1 MFIVFFQSSCQ
12 EHLGRLPYTRAIP
25 YQPERTNQLPSY
37 DPILP
42 NGISSEQI
50 REFVE
55 DQQGNIWFGTFD
67 GLQKYDPSTQTYSL
81 IKQEQRPGGLSH
93 SSIFSLY
100 QDVQGTIW
108 IGSYYGGVNYFNPDN
123 NAFNYYTY
131 NPDRSDCLNYPF
143 AGAMT
148 EDKDH
153 YLWICSRWWW
163 IGMLRPTSGT
173 FHHLHCRR
181 PQLTAPTII

>member
-1 MFIVFFQSSCQ
+1 MVNDQKHISVLTPCNGTN
-12 EHLGRLPYTRAIP
+12 LIP
-25 YQPERTNQLPSY
+25 
-37 DPILP
+37 
-42 NGISSEQI
+42 
-50 REFVE
+50 
-55 DQQGNIWFGTFD
+55 
-67 GLQKYDPSTQTYSL
+67 
-81 IKQEQRPGGLSH
+81 
-93 SSIFSLY
+93 Y

-153 YLWICSRWWW
+153 HLWICTDGGGLACLDRQAGHFTTYTAGGPNSLPHNNLKSICYDPKRDCLYIGTHMGGLSRFYRKTGRFYNYLNHSTKGLKEPNDV
-163 IGMLRPTSGT
+163 IFQVS
-173 FHHLHCRR
+173 FYND
-181 PQLTAPTII
+181 